1 MHQLFPFLDLG
12 LVVTELS
19 RDDLYSA
26 GDPVLQAGLQ
36 RYLATAGPFDAGEV
50 SDSLGTLEGWP
61 GSEAAVLGSDATV
74 SVGRSCV
81 QMKRKTR
88 VSMER

>member
-50 SDSLGTLEGWP
+50 LGFVGHTGGLARLGGGGLRVGCDGICRKVLCPDEEKDS
-61 GSEAAVLGSDATV
+61 S
-74 SVGRSCV
+74 
-81 QMKRKTR
+81 
-88 VSMER
+88 